1 MQREKP
7 SGLELPIIATPA
19 INMSTIV
26 MQMTGSGGER
36 VGVGAGAGKGAMP
49 CAFGGD
55 RLFLTFLLGL
65 GTWSAQG
72 LGGFIEG

>member
-1 MQREKP
+1 
-7 SGLELPIIATPA
+7 
-19 INMSTIV
+19 